1 MENSTSYMAIETMIQ
16 GGWFWMQFED
26 LEKLLDLLEKKDLIT
41 NREHQDL
48 LELARRL
55 KIDELSRQ

>member
-1 MENSTSYMAIETMIQ
+1 MAIETMIQ